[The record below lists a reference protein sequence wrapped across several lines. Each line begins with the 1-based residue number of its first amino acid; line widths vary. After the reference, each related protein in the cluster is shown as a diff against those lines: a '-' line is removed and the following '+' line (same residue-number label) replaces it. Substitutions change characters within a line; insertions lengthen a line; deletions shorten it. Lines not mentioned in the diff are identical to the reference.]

1 MNQSFTDSIKDNFHL
16 NCILSSLPDTIY
28 TVCTNTNTNTKFK
41 TIVYNT
47 ECVIPFTQLASLLNY
62 NELCNVLKCLD
73 EQQDFLINKY
83 KKGFIGIDTNE
94 LLVVFDNETRKNKY
108 YNISYKFLFD
118 YIPSNN
124 SFRILCFQKQF
135 KNSDKHLIIFPKAE
149 MERKKSIPILL
160 SYWVYYESI
169 GILLHRK
176 TLNNLTHTR
185 LENFFCRISYFCKHK
200 YKKVQLY
207 F

>member
-1 MNQSFTDSIKDNFHL
+1 LT
-16 NCILSSLPDTIY
+16 CILSSLPETIY
-28 TVCTNTNTNTKFK
+28 TLDTNANTKTK

-47 ECVIPFTQLASLLNY
+47 ESVIPFTQVASLLTY

-73 EQQDFLINKY
+73 EQQDFLIKKY

-94 LLVVFDNETRKNKY
+94 LLVVFDNETRKKKY
-108 YNISYKFLFD
+108 YNISSKFLFD

-124 SFRILCFQKQF
+124 SFRILCVPKL
-135 KNSDKHLIIFPKAE
+135 KNSDKQLIIFPEAE
-149 MERKKSIPILL
+149 MERKKIIPILL
-160 SYWVYYESI
+160 SYWIYYESI

-176 TLNNLTHTR
+176 TLKNLTHTR